1 MCIYVTNDLFS
12 IHYKFFEI
20 ALQTEL
26 SLLLSC
32 SSNSIAENTNIM
44 DSVTNWNTSLIKEL
58 LHIKLKKSV
67 LNSGLKASKELQLF
81 N

>member
-1 MCIYVTNDLFS
+1 MTNDLFS
-12 IHYKFFEI
+12 IQYKFFEI

-26 SLLLSC
+26 PFLLAC
-32 SSNSIAENTNIM
+32 SSNSIPENINII
-44 DSVTNWNTSLIKEL
+44 DSVTNWNTSLIKEV

>member
-12 IHYKFFEI
+12 IQYKFFFFF
-20 ALQTEL
+20 LQTEL
-26 SLLLSC
+26 PLLLAC
-32 SSNSIAENTNIM
+32 SFPENINII
-44 DSVTNWNTSLIKEL
+44 DSVTNWNTSLIKEV

>member
-1 MCIYVTNDLFS
+1 MCVYVTNDLFS
-12 IHYKFFEI
+12 TQYKFFETG
-20 ALQTEL
+20 LQTEL
-26 SLLLSC
+26 PLLLAC
-32 SSNSIAENTNIM
+32 SFPENINI
-44 DSVTNWNTSLIKEL
+44 DSVTNWNTSLIKEV

>member
-12 IHYKFFEI
+12 IQYKFFETG
-20 ALQTEL
+20 LQTEL
-26 SLLLSC
+26 PLLLAC
-32 SSNSIAENTNIM
+32 SFPENINI
-44 DSVTNWNTSLIKEL
+44 DSVTNWNTSLIKEV